1 MEGEQGSLNGR
12 REVIRGE
19 LRRNVM
25 GQLKDQIYLED
36 EQLYEQIDT
45 AIRQKGKETYLP
57 LKERLWLR
65 NSLYDS
71 FRRLDILQELL
82 DDKDVTEIMING
94 AGKIFIEKKGNM
106 VLWNRRFE
114 KTEQL
119 EDIIQQIVGKVNR
132 IVNVSSPIADAR
144 LEDGSRVH
152 IVLPPVALDGPV
164 VTIRKFPDPI
174 TIEKLIRFQALTE
187 ESAQFLEQ
195 LVKAKY
201 NLFVCGGTNSGKT
214 TFLRTLDLFI
224 ENVEIL
230 TISNEMDIRSEINK
244 LTESKYELRIVII
257 EGRESILDMS
267 NTEVTAAIH
276 MINSFIRSP
285 KGKKS
290 LVVWPCNDKDIV
302 DNLVETSRTVGGTAL
317 LGLKD
322 TYFSFDGPDKTQFV
336 NIAKQTVE
344 LLNNGKTLLDFG
356 ITDEIADNYVNGV
369 STIGEYLKLINSEVR
384 KNKNFVRNLKV
395 KDHCKMWVIVLGQNE
410 PSKDVEALTKGEFL
424 DADVQRLLVSTEAN
438 LVQDLKKIPD
448 KIALLSNYL
457 DTKIIYIPIV
467 DALSIVKSYANDD
480 LRSVMKAKGMLLN
493 KDPKIVE
500 RLQNSELVR
509 MIQMDTKLMGK
520 KGVTGTNSINSF
532 GKLLEI
538 SQTNDRLLN
547 DAFGRAL
554 KENGYIDQYLTEQN
568 FGSGLTRRT
577 DLLCKIGNKEIRLE
591 FMWRKSTSKAEIANY
606 TLTKLYNYGRALEFI
621 NI

>member
-1 MEGEQGSLNGR
+1 MNERFLLPDRFEG
-12 REVIRGE
+12 
-19 LRRNVM
+19 
-25 GQLKDQIYLED
+25 
-36 EQLYEQIDT
+36 LYETIGDRDITKIIAPVDYGINTIQDVYEEIYSSGRGSFL
-45 AIRQKGKETYLP
+45 ILLG
-57 LKERLWLR
+57 
-65 NSLYDS
+65 NS
-71 FRRLDILQELL
+71 
-82 DDKDVTEIMING
+82 G
-94 AGKIFIEKKGNM
+94 
-106 VLWNRRFE
+106 
-114 KTEQL
+114 
-119 EDIIQQIVGKVNR
+119 
-132 IVNVSSPIADAR
+132 
-144 LEDGSRVH
+144 
-152 IVLPPVALDGPV
+152 
-164 VTIRKFPDPI
+164 
-174 TIEKLIRFQALTE
+174 
-187 ESAQFLEQ
+187 
-195 LVKAKY
+195 
-201 NLFVCGGTNSGKT
+201 SGKT

-302 DNLVETSRTVGGTAL
+302 DNLVVTSRTVGGTAL

-384 KNKNFVRNLKV
+384 KNKNFVRNLKI

-493 KDPKIVE
+493 KDPKIAE